1 MDELRE
7 ELPRDKENEEEE
19 KGKDKEIRVVAHCLL
34 NPSTRV
40 KGLRPLAFRLC
51 PEAEGE
57 GPLIQLPCPE
67 ALYMGLDRW
76 AVTRNQLDVPE
87 FRRFCRS
94 LIIHYADI
102 IEMLAKKGFR
112 IRITGVAGSPSC
124 GVCTTSSGYTGG
136 RVRECEHANV
146 AGRGIFMEELME
158 EMERRGVEVTV
169 EEIGQVCSGKRMNEG
184 EFRSMPGIA
193 PFRREEIDRFDS

>member
-1 MDELRE
+1 MEELRE
-7 ELPRDKENEEEE
+7 ELPGDKEPEDKE
-19 KGKDKEIRVVAHCLL
+19 KEKEIRVVAHCLL

-40 KGLRPLAFRLC
+40 KGLRPLEFHLH
-51 PEAEGE
+51 PEAE

-94 LIIHYADI
+94 LLTHYADI

-112 IRITGVAGSPSC
+112 IRIMGVAGSPSC

-136 RVRECEHANV
+136 RVRECEHSHV
-146 AGRGIFMEELME
+146 AGRGIFMEELLA
-158 EMERRGVEVTV
+158 EMERRGVPFECEEV
-169 EEIGQVCSGKRMNEG
+169 
-184 EFRSMPGIA
+184 
-193 PFRREEIDRFDS
+193 D